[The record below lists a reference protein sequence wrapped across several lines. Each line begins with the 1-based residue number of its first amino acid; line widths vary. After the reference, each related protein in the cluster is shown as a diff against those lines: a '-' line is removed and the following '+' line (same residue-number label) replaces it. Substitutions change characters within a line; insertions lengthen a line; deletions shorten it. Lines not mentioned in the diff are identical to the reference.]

1 MDTAGR
7 IRAKRDA
14 AAQARRLALG
24 VLNPRDHAR
33 MLALADE
40 LSDEADALQRDAPQ
54 GSPPGSKGAGRP

>member
-24 VLNPRDHAR
+24 IIDPLDHAR
-33 MLALADE
+33 MLAFADE
-40 LSDEADALQRDAPQ
+40 LSGEADALQRE
-54 GSPPGSKGAGRP
+54 SLHSKDTARPY

>member
-24 VLNPRDHAR
+24 VVDPLDYAR
-33 MLALADE
+33 MVAFADE
-40 LSDEADALQRDAPQ
+40 LSDEADALQREAPE
-54 GSPPGSKGAGRP
+54 SKSAGRPH